1 MDRPTATAA
10 PGRRERN
17 KQRIRERVY
26 QAALELFAEQ
36 GYDATSVDAIAERAD
51 VARGTFFN
59 HFQRKEDLITEWGE
73 RRRARLKAELE
84 GDVYAEGGEFELRLQ
99 RCMTVL
105 SRINEEE
112 RHTTPAMLQAW
123 VQAGQPLLEEPY
135 AALIFAEIVER
146 GRTGGEFAPG
156 VDPVLVGNILR
167 DTYLGALY
175 RWARAEN
182 RRPLQGELEQMLGI
196 ILNGIR
202 RRPEGPDTGSS

>member
-1 MDRPTATAA
+1 MERPTAAAA

-84 GDVYAEGGEFELRLQ
+84 GDVFAEGGEFELRLQ

-112 RHTTPAMLQAW
+112 RHTTPAMLTAW

-135 AALIFAEIVER
+135 AAHIFAEIVER

-156 VDPVLVGNILR
+156 IDSVRVGNILR

-175 RWARAEN
+175 RWTRAEEQW
-182 RRPLQGELEQMLGI
+182 PLHSELEGI
-196 ILNGIR
+196 LAIVLNGIR
-202 RRPEGPDTGSS
+202 RSPGTGSS